1 MNEGKARWGSK
12 VEINTQTWKCWILVL
27 CLGKSKTTQTKVFKS
42 FLSSFSTSLSWTED
56 RQLNDIKIWYLCF
69 KPRLK
74 FLLNKWLE
82 NKSIQ
87 YLSRINPGMSLYTQ
101 KCSQI
106 SLSSQPPL
114 FCYTLPGCSAP
125 LPTSRSL
132 KQVLLAAAKAL
143 INNCIW
149 NLSNSQTVVKSCK
162 LKILGSPGKSLFKIM
177 FNLLL
182 ISSQQFDPDPTVM

>member
-1 MNEGKARWGSK
+1 MNEGKARWGIK
-12 VEINTQTWKCWILVL
+12 AEINTQTWNCWILVL
-27 CLGKSKTTQTKVFKS
+27 CLGKSKTTQTEVFKS
-42 FLSSFSTSLSWTED
+42 FLSYLGTRLSWTGV

-69 KPRLK
+69 KPR
-74 FLLNKWLE
+74 FQVLLSKWPE
-82 NKSIQ
+82 HKTIQ
-87 YLSRINPGMSLYTQ
+87 YLSKTDPGMPLCSQ
-101 KCSQI
+101 KCSQS
-106 SLSSQPPL
+106 SLPSQPPL
-114 FCYTLPGCSAP
+114 FCYTLPWCSAS

-132 KQVLLAAAKAL
+132 KQVLLAAANAL
-143 INNCIW
+143 ISNCIW